1 MSCAR
6 WRRRICRGPTTASP
20 IRAIRHRSCLATST
34 ASTASAAVAEM
45 PIGRKVTTAA
55 TASSSIEAGVRR
67 RSMHTVRT
75 MTTGRRGSAAAAL
88 RAAIVIGFGLL
99 VCACQTDQKITAA
112 PDVPYDYRLR
122 HPITITEA
130 ERTLQI
136 FIGANR
142 GELTAEQRAELL
154 AFAQTWKQEATGG
167 VLIDLPTGTVNEG
180 SAAAALREIQSI
192 LAATGVPPKA
202 MMVRNYPANARTQA
216 TVRITYPK
224 ITAQAGPCGM
234 WPEDIGPSYNRNY
247 FENQP
252 HWNFGCA
259 SQRNLAAMVENPSDL
274 VQPQHETPPYT
285 MRRTKVMEKYREGES
300 TATQYPNPNAAK
312 ISDFGQ

>member
-1 MSCAR
+1 
-6 WRRRICRGPTTASP
+6 
-20 IRAIRHRSCLATST
+20 
-34 ASTASAAVAEM
+34 
-45 PIGRKVTTAA
+45 
-55 TASSSIEAGVRR
+55 
-67 RSMHTVRT
+67 MHTVRT
-75 MTTGRRGSAAAAL
+75 MSTGRRGSAAAAL
-88 RAAIVIGFGLL
+88 RAAIVTGFGLL
-99 VCACQTDQKITAA
+99 VCACQTDQATTGA
-112 PDVPYDYRLR
+112 PNVPYDYRLR
-122 HPITITEA
+122 HPISITES

-142 GELTAEQRAELL
+142 GELTAEQRAEVL

-180 SAAAALREIQSI
+180 AAASALREIQSI
-192 LAATGVPPKA
+192 LAATGVPPKS
-202 MMVRNYPANARTQA
+202 MMVRSYPANARTLA
-216 TVRITYPK
+216 TVRITFPK

-234 WPEDIGPSYNRNY
+234 WPEDMGPSYTRDY

-274 VQPQHETPPYT
+274 VQPQHETPAYT
-285 MRRTKVMEKYREGES
+285 MRRTKVMEKYRDGES
-300 TATQYPNPNAAK
+300 TATAYPNANAGK

>member
-1 MSCAR
+1 
-6 WRRRICRGPTTASP
+6 
-20 IRAIRHRSCLATST
+20 
-34 ASTASAAVAEM
+34 
-45 PIGRKVTTAA
+45 
-55 TASSSIEAGVRR
+55 
-67 RSMHTVRT
+67 MHTVRT
-75 MTTGRRGSAAAAL
+75 MITGRRGSAAAAL
-88 RAAIVIGFGLL
+88 RAAVVTGLGLL
-99 VCACQTDQKITAA
+99 VCACQTDQVTTAA
-112 PDVPYDYRLR
+112 PSVPYDYRLR

-136 FIGANR
+136 FIGSNR

-180 SAAAALREIQSI
+180 ASAASLREIQSI
-192 LAATGVPPKA
+192 LAATGVPPKS
-202 MMVRNYPANARTQA
+202 MMVRNYPANSRTLA

-234 WPEDIGPSYNRNY
+234 WPEDIGPSYNRDY

-259 SQRNLAAMVENPSDL
+259 NQRNLAAMVENPSDL

-285 MRRTKVMEKYREGES
+285 MRRTKVMEKYREGQS
-300 TATQYPNPNAAK
+300 TATQYPNANAAK

>member
-20 IRAIRHRSCLATST
+20 IRAIRRRSCSATST
-34 ASTASAAVAEM
+34 ASTASAAAVAV
-45 PIGRKVTTAA
+45 PIIRTAITAA

-75 MTTGRRGSAAAAL
+75 MTTGRRSSVAAGL
-88 RAAIVIGFGLL
+88 RAAIVTAFGLL
-99 VCACQTDQKITAA
+99 VCACQTDQATTAA

-122 HPITITEA
+122 HPISVTEA
-130 ERTLQI
+130 ERTLQL
-136 FIGANR
+136 FIGSNR
-142 GELTAEQRAELL
+142 GELTAEQRAEVL
-154 AFAQTWKQEATGG
+154 ASAQTWKQEATGG
-167 VLIDLPTGTVNEG
+167 VLIDLPTGTVNAG
-180 SAAAALREIQSI
+180 AAAGALREIQSI

-224 ITAQAGPCGM
+224 ITAQAVPGGMGPK
-234 WPEDIGPSYNRNY
+234 DIGPTYNRDY

-274 VQPQHETPPYT
+274 VQPQHETPAYT
-285 MRRTKVMEKYREGES
+285 MRRTKVMEKYRDGES
-300 TATQYPNPNAAK
+300 TATNYPSSNAAK
-312 ISDFGQ
+312 ISDFGN

>member
-1 MSCAR
+1 
-6 WRRRICRGPTTASP
+6 
-20 IRAIRHRSCLATST
+20 
-34 ASTASAAVAEM
+34 
-45 PIGRKVTTAA
+45 
-55 TASSSIEAGVRR
+55 
-67 RSMHTVRT
+67 MHTVRPMIT
-75 MTTGRRGSAAAAL
+75 SRRGSAAAAL
-88 RAAIVIGFGLL
+88 RAAIVTGFGLL

-136 FIGANR
+136 FIGSNR
-142 GELTAEQRAELL
+142 GELSAEQRAELL

-180 SAAAALREIQSI
+180 AAAGALREIQSI

-202 MMVRNYPANARTQA
+202 MMVRSYPANARTLA
-216 TVRITYPK
+216 TIRITYPK

-234 WPEDIGPSYNRNY
+234 WPEDIGPTYNRDY
-247 FENQP
+247 FENKP
-252 HWNFGCA
+252 NWNFGCA

-274 VQPQHETPPYT
+274 VQPQHETPAYT
-285 MRRTKVMEKYREGES
+285 MRRTKVMQKYRDGQS
-300 TATQYPNPNAAK
+300 TATEYPIQNAAK
-312 ISDFGQ
+312 FSDFGQ